1 MVYKELFLVQVFLLI
16 NKDWSLLENSLKMD
30 VHCLITIFKRNLLS
44 IWSFVCVVV
53 PKNERRRI
61 TQLQKRTSIRR
72 RRLNWLCWNIT
83 RYYSSVW
90 SLFVNW
96 WHILLKH
103 VLYQSN
109 LTPHNQFYNDSS
121 SQTRLS
127 QPKGGGVNFW
137 ILNRA
142 SI

>member
-16 NKDWSLLENSLKMD
+16 NRDWSLPENSLKMD

-83 RYYSSVW
+83 RYYYSSVG
-90 SLFVNW
+90 SLFGNW
-96 WHILLKH
+96 VIYPLKH

-109 LTPHNQFYNDSS
+109 LTPHNLFYNDSS

-127 QPKGGGVNFW
+127 QPNY
-137 ILNRA
+137 
-142 SI
+142 